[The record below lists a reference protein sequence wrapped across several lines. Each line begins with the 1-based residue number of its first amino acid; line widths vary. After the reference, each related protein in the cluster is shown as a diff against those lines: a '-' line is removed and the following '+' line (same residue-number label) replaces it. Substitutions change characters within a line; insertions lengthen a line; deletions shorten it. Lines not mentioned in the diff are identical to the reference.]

1 MILARPDGGSKLI
14 YLQWLLTQLFL
25 TTRPK
30 MFGTLFK
37 DPTHE
42 ATRVQDENDFLLEEF
57 GNLA

>member
-1 MILARPDGGSKLI
+1 
-14 YLQWLLTQLFL
+14 
-25 TTRPK
+25 